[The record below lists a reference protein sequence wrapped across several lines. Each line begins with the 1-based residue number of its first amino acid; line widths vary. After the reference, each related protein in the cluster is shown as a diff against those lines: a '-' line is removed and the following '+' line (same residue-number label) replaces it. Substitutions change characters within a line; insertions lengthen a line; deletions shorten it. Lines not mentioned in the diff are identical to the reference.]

1 MAVKDQTPTGV
12 LGAHG
17 AQGSA
22 ILRALAHRGIRTRGL
37 IRRPG
42 VTERGQEYLRADLG
56 DRDELR
62 AAFHGLSALCFTMP
76 LIYDGDQTRRYAE
89 NVAEAAVRAGVER
102 VVFNTNTRIPQSPTE
117 VAGFETRRAAEEILR
132 NCGIP
137 VAIVRPTVY
146 FENLLAPPVARAV
159 NENGVLPYPVPED
172 TPIAWISLRDLGA
185 AVAAVMAQDDF
196 TDAIFDIGGVD
207 LTGAEL
213 SGRLGRG
220 TGQEVSF
227 VSLDPSKFEAGLATD
242 LGSDAARGVA
252 GLYHWLSAHL
262 DTALMSGGTAVLTQL
277 GIEPITITDW
287 ATASWPEP
295 RTA

>member
-1 MAVKDQTPTGV
+1 
-12 LGAHG
+12 
-17 AQGSA
+17 
-22 ILRALAHRGIRTRGL
+22 
-37 IRRPG
+37 
-42 VTERGQEYLRADLG
+42 
-56 DRDELR
+56 
-62 AAFHGLSALCFTMP
+62 MP

-102 VVFNTNTRIPQSPTE
+102 VVFNTNTRIPQRPTE

-137 VAIVRPTVY
+137 VATVRPTVY
-146 FENLLAPPVARAV
+146 LENLLAPPVVHAV

-172 TPIAWISLRDLGA
+172 TPIAWIGLRDLGA
-185 AVAAVMAQDDF
+185 AVAAVLAQDDF
-196 TDAIFDIGGVD
+196 TDASFDIGGVD

-213 SGRLGRG
+213 SEWLGRG

-227 VSLDPSKFEAGLATD
+227 ISLDPSHFEAGLATD
-242 LGSDAARGVA
+242 LGSDTARGVA
-252 GLYHWLSAHL
+252 GVYRWLTAHP
-262 DTALMSGGTAVLTQL
+262 DAALMSGGAAALTQL

-287 ATASWPEP
+287 AAASWPKT